1 MFHFLDEYY
10 TFKEKVNKCWAT
22 HVEARRSDITETS
35 LLYQARFSFTEFG
48 YLNLLTS

>member
-22 HVEARRSDITETS
+22 HVEERRSDITEIPCCIRQG
-35 LLYQARFSFTEFG
+35 LVLQ
-48 YLNLLTS
+48 NLAI